1 MILGAIGDDFTG
13 SSDLGL
19 ILSQGG
25 MKTVQYVGT
34 PARPAAAGVDAGI
47 VALKTRSI
55 PPEDAVRQSLEALEW
70 LRSQGCRQ
78 FLFKYC
84 STFDSTPQ
92 GNIGPVIDALIDAL
106 QTTDPVIVCPAFPAT
121 GRTVYQGHLFVWDKL
136 LSESGLENHP
146 ITPMTDPDIRRWLQ
160 RQTQRPVGHV
170 AVDAI
175 RSGTARDN
183 LRTASDEGRQIVI
196 CDAIDDADL
205 IALAAAAEGFAL
217 ITGGSGIALGLPRLY
232 GRQQPETGVWQGEG
246 GRAIALSGS
255 CSQATRGQIAKHA
268 GTGAPQLKVEAGD
281 LIDGRQTA
289 EAALAWALEQEDLP
303 LIYSSDDPDAVKSAQ
318 TEFGADRAAE
328 TIERFFG
335 KVAEAAVD
343 AGFTR
348 LISAGG
354 ETSGAVVGALGV
366 DAMEIGPMI
375 DPGVPALRVEG
386 RNLVLALKSG
396 NFGAPDFFHKAC
408 NAMDAR

>member
-25 MKTVQYVGT
+25 MRTVQYVGT
-34 PARPAAAGVDAGI
+34 PAKPAAPEVEAGI

-55 PPEDAVRQSLEALEW
+55 PPRDAVQQSLEALEW
-70 LRSQGCRQ
+70 LRAQGCRQ

-106 QTTDPVIVCPAFPAT
+106 GTQDPVIVCPAFPAT
-121 GRTVYQGHLFVWDKL
+121 GRTIYRGHLFVWDKL
-136 LSESGLENHP
+136 LSESGMENHP

-160 RQTQRPVGHV
+160 LQTQRPVGHV

-175 RSGTARDN
+175 RSGTARESLMEQAGD
-183 LRTASDEGRQIVI
+183 GRQIVI

-205 IALAAAAEGFAL
+205 IELGAAAEGFAL
-217 ITGGSGIALGLPRLY
+217 LTGGSGIALGLPRLY
-232 GRQQPETGVWQGEG
+232 AERTPEDIAWRGEP
-246 GRAIALSGS
+246 GRAIILSGS
-255 CSQATRGQIAKHA
+255 CSQATRDQITRHA
-268 GTGAPQLKVEAGD
+268 GTGAPQLKVEATE
-281 LIDGRQTA
+281 LVDGRQSA
-289 EAALAWALEQEDLP
+289 EKALEWALAQEGVP
-303 LIYSSDDPDAVKSAQ
+303 LVFSSDDPASVKAAQ
-318 TEFGADRAAE
+318 SELGADRAAE
-328 TIERFFG
+328 AIETFFG
-335 KVAEAAVD
+335 ELADMAVK
-343 AGFTR
+343 AGVTR

-366 DAMEIGPMI
+366 DALEIGPMI
-375 DPGVPALRVEG
+375 DPGVPALRVAG
-386 RNLVLALKSG
+386 KDLVLALKSG
-396 NFGAPDFFHKAC
+396 NFGAPDFFCKAYDV
-408 NAMDAR
+408 MGSR